1 MGLICVDLG
10 IADVG
15 AILLAKL
22 RFAANMLEGDYPTLA
37 CPSLAPPSSI
47 VSVNPYDECWTATK
61 PLQRSLPLTHQR
73 STWMMMG

>member
-22 RFAANMLEGDYPTLA
+22 HFAANMLEGDYSDTRLPL
-37 CPSLAPPSSI
+37 SRSSI
-47 VSVNPYDECWTATK
+47 FHCVS
-61 PLQRSLPLTHQR
+61 QSI
-73 STWMMMG
+73 